1 MYKLVKF
8 DIRKCKINIFFYYD
22 ILVDGKM
29 LIGFIYMYIVLF
41 WRFFLFCLT
50 FVNILLVLLFF
61 DKNWI

>member
-8 DIRKCKINIFFYYD
+8 DIRKCKINIFFYND

-50 FVNILLVLLFF
+50 FVNILLVFLFF

>member
-1 MYKLVKF
+1 MYKMVKF
-8 DIRKCKINIFFYYD
+8 DIRKCKINIFFYND

-50 FVNILLVLLFF
+50 FVNILLVFLFF

>member
-1 MYKLVKF
+1 MYKMVKF

-41 WRFFLFCLT
+41 WRFFLFCLM
-50 FVNILLVLLFF
+50 FVNILLVFLFF

>member
-1 MYKLVKF
+1 MYKMVKF
-8 DIRKCKINIFFYYD
+8 DIRKCKINIFFYND

-41 WRFFLFCLT
+41 WRFFLFCLM
-50 FVNILLVLLFF
+50 FVNILLVFLFF

>member
-50 FVNILLVLLFF
+50 FVNILLVFLFF

>member
-8 DIRKCKINIFFYYD
+8 DIRKCKINIFFYND

-41 WRFFLFCLT
+41 WRFFFVLFNV
-50 FVNILLVLLFF
+50 F
-61 DKNWI
+61 